1 MVVAVLLANTA
12 LLWGGWLIELNNAL
26 CRVVELGDPFPK
38 WGERALLDRLAM
50 EALAYVVYLVMGVLL
65 LLQNLV
71 RLAVIDLLLVTAPPA
86 LLCWALPLTE
96 GWARLWAATFGRVVF
111 AQFVQAVLLKLGAAL
126 AGAWVVGLGAEAR
139 GLGGALLWIA
149 VLWVT
154 FRVPALLRAGT
165 DARVGLA
172 VAVAARAVTRRLL

>member
-1 MVVAVLLANTA
+1 M
-12 LLWGGWLIELNNAL
+12 
-26 CRVVELGDPFPK
+26 
-38 WGERALLDRLAM
+38 
-50 EALAYVVYLVMGVLL
+50 
-65 LLQNLV
+65 
-71 RLAVIDLLLVTAPPA
+71 
-86 LLCWALPLTE
+86 
-96 GWARLWAATFGRVVF
+96 VF
-111 AQFVQAVLLKLGAAL
+111 AQFVQAVLLKLGAAP

-154 FRVPALLRAGT
+154 FRVPALLRAGS

>member
-1 MVVAVLLANTA
+1 
-12 LLWGGWLIELNNAL
+12 
-26 CRVVELGDPFPK
+26 
-38 WGERALLDRLAM
+38 M
-50 EALAYVVYLVMGVLL
+50 EALAYVAYLAMGVLL

-111 AQFVQAVLLKLGAAL
+111 AQFVQAVLLKLGATL

-172 VAVAARAVTRRLL
+172 VAVAARAVDPAARCEPAPAADGGAPDGTARTTRGETSGGTRGGPA